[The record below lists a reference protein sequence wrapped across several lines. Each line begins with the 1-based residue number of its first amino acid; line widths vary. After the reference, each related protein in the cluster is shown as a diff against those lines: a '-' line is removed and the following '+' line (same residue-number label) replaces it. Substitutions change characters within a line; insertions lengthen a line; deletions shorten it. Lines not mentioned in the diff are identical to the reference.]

1 MGGDWHLSA
10 HRYRTWFDAHVQQM
24 EHPGDLG
31 QELVLSPHYNFRRFE
46 GIRYRFEDIPE
57 MAERDRKE
65 FESRHFFIAGWNH
78 MGFDSHYPNYNPP
91 DLELGTPPLALQQGV
106 KAVNDG
112 GGFVTFYINS
122 RIMDKYSEYADTI
135 GEKWMLRNLQLRPIE
150 EQYGPAETFVL
161 CPSHPAWRKH
171 LYEFALW
178 MCRAYGARGGI
189 YFDQLGSATPYPC
202 YSDHD
207 HQDLGT
213 GGFNRAYID
222 LLEQTA
228 AGLRQI
234 RPDSF
239 LMIENCGDVYS
250 SRVWG
255 GSLAWN
261 GEDYDEFF
269 NLYKYTFPE
278 HTLINM
284 VNPRRMEDGELQEK
298 PFIRI
303 WPGPFCWA
311 VCFGLKAMLLRIESP
326 IPKGVAAC

>member
-1 MGGDWHLSA
+1 MSSPFGCAGLTAQGGASISTNWDP
-10 HRYRTWFDAHVQQM
+10 Q
-24 EHPGDLG
+24 
-31 QELVLSPHYNFRRFE
+31 
-46 GIRYRFEDIPE
+46 
-57 MAERDRKE
+57 
-65 FESRHFFIAGWNH
+65 
-78 MGFDSHYPNYNPP
+78 
-91 DLELGTPPLALQQGV
+91 
-106 KAVNDG
+106 
-112 GGFVTFYINS
+112 
-122 RIMDKYSEYADTI
+122 
-135 GEKWMLRNLQLRPIE
+135 RPI
-150 EQYGPAETFVL
+150 L
-161 CPSHPAWRKH
+161 
-171 LYEFALW
+171 
-178 MCRAYGARGGI
+178 
-189 YFDQLGSATPYPC
+189 ATVITITKIWE
-202 YSDHD
+202 
-207 HQDLGT
+207 L

-284 VNPRRMEDGELQEK
+284 VNPPRRMEDGELQEK